1 SVTAKSSGEFIS
13 SSTDDSVAFSDVE
26 TVAKGWM
33 LDFLFISA
41 CRFFKEDRHLEFNRS
56 LQSLEAMFEGCD
68 HLKKDQKM
76 KMDVCSFL
84 SRIVHG
90 KHIDVQ
96 FERDKEV
103 TPLLSALRIWESFS
117 DVVSDKVLYEKIQK
131 LLFIQSVGVCLEK
144 GNHAIASWVLDWLE
158 EQCDISE
165 TLKMKL
171 ALIVKKND
179 AYQQFC
185 SFSHL
190 VNSVKSFLDWFLNIH
205 PSDFLLK
212 AATVVAQSCGEEETK
227 DPNMSGSTIQYEEGL
242 KNGEDGRETLPGA
255 TNEKQNCEESELPAL
270 PMRTKKRQLLRK
282 HYSPWKP
289 ETGKMSHGFLTRKSK
304 IKATLLP
311 NWRSTPVKKSDDEFE
326 KNARRRHYKQKWT
339 AEEDKNLK
347 VGVRHYGEGKWS
359 QILENFDFPGRTS
372 VMLKDRWRTLKKLK
386 LVN

>member
-1 SVTAKSSGEFIS
+1 METSSVIAKSDGELIS
-13 SSTDDSVAFSDVE
+13 SSTDDSAAFSDVE

-56 LQSLEAMFEGCD
+56 LQSLEAILEGCD

-76 KMDVCSFL
+76 KMDVCMFL

-96 FERDKEV
+96 FENEEEV
-103 TPLLSALRIWESFS
+103 TPLLSALRTWESFS
-117 DVVSDKVLYEKIQK
+117 DVVPDKVLYEKIQK

-144 GNHAIASWVLDWLE
+144 GNHTIASWVLDKLE
-158 EQCDISE
+158 EQCDIPE

-185 SFSHL
+185 SFNHL
-190 VNSVKSFLDWFLNIH
+190 VKSVKSFLDWFLSVH

-212 AATVVAQSCGEEETK
+212 AATVVALSCGEEETK
-227 DPNMSGSTIQYEEGL
+227 DPNESGSTIQDEEGL
-242 KNGEDGRETLPGA
+242 K
-255 TNEKQNCEESELPAL
+255 KSCEASELPAL
-270 PMRTKKRQLLRK
+270 P
-282 HYSPWKP
+282 
-289 ETGKMSHGFLTRKSK
+289 
-304 IKATLLP
+304 
-311 NWRSTPVKKSDDEFE
+311 
-326 KNARRRHYKQKWT
+326 KWT
-339 AEEDKNLK
+339 WEEDKNLK
-347 VGVRHYGEGKWS
+347 AGVRRYGEGRWT

-386 LVN
+386 IVN